1 MIEFAQKIDMRSR
14 KKMTE
19 YLKNHF
25 RYFTA
30 NSWNRSTSYACNLKI
45 YKLGLSREI
54 ENKLY
59 EMTESQEFFDY
70 LRDLLDEFN
79 EQHNYRW
86 QAGMNGRNGGYL
98 VLYHGFCE
106 PSQYRS
112 HCTHC
117 GQNNFSSVTEIG
129 NICGKCKRPT
139 RVDYTV
145 VPVSTSVYPGRGTDD
160 GEDFED
166 WSMSELRERV
176 SLVQELDSLADRLV
190 KQAVSIAENYSVED
204 EEYYV
209 AKTRKVLVPV

>member
-25 RYFTA
+25 RYYTA

-86 QAGMNGRNGGYL
+86 
-98 VLYHGFCE
+98 
-106 PSQYRS
+106 
-112 HCTHC
+112 
-117 GQNNFSSVTEIG
+117 
-129 NICGKCKRPT
+129 
-139 RVDYTV
+139 
-145 VPVSTSVYPGRGTDD
+145 
-160 GEDFED
+160 
-166 WSMSELRERV
+166 
-176 SLVQELDSLADRLV
+176 
-190 KQAVSIAENYSVED
+190 
-204 EEYYV
+204 
-209 AKTRKVLVPV
+209 